1 MWFIYLHIYI
11 YIYIY
16 IIKEQR
22 IGEKVSDKKY
32 VMIIKR

>member
-1 MWFIYLHIYI
+1 MWFIYLHI